1 MLANRLKIL
10 LAERDLTIK
19 DVMSA
24 IGLTRPSVS
33 NMVNNPFANVST
45 KNIDKLCN
53 YLEITPAEFFDY
65 SGWIFSFSFSE
76 KEPSISVTMR
86 SGKMARTFQL
96 LLEFNYLD
104 PRDPNNN
111 VTEDYEEI
119 IASNPNG
126 YDESFASAYK
136 ELSPLFKHQ
145 VENELFDCAR
155 KALKIYHDKDTI
167 PCFFYYYFKD
177 ELVLEGKL
185 N

>member
-19 DVMSA
+19 DTVVYTS
-24 IGLTRPSVS
+24 ISRNTLS
-33 NMVNNPFANVST
+33 NIVNNPFANIAT
-45 KNIDKLCN
+45 ENIDKLCN
-53 YLEITPAEFFDY
+53 YLEVSPKDFFDY
-65 SGWIFSFSFSE
+65 SGWRFSFSFSE

-96 LLEFNYLD
+96 LLDFNYLD
-104 PRDPNNN
+104 PRDPNND
-111 VTEDYEEI
+111 VTEDYVDI
-119 IASNPNG
+119 NASNPNG

-155 KALKIYHDKDTI
+155 KALKIYDYRDAI
-167 PCFFYYYFKD
+167 P
-177 ELVLEGKL
+177 
-185 N
+185 